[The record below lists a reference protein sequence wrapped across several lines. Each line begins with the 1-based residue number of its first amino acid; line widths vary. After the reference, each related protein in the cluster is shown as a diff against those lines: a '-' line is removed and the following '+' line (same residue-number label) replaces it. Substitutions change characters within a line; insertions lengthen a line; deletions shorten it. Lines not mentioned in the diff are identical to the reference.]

1 MSRYAARALSISA
14 ETPGMSNAILDCLRS
29 HSGIDISTQIDP
41 ATFVHWESNPAG
53 FKFRMKS
60 VGGIE
65 QFAARLAASPSF
77 AKVTLE
83 LDRIVKDDFGH
94 KKVADYA
101 FREWGRPNSLHV
113 ILFNDPLRSSIVHL
127 DSHSVAV
134 GKDSVTGSVIYSDD
148 LKDFF
153 THVRCDL
160 LHKCK

>member
-1 MSRYAARALSISA
+1 MLDGSIRNARSF
-14 ETPGMSNAILDCLRS
+14 
-29 HSGIDISTQIDP
+29 
-41 ATFVHWESNPAG
+41 TFVHWESNPAG

-65 QFAARLAASPSF
+65 QVAARLAASPSF

-113 ILFNDPLRSSIVHL
+113 ILFNDPLRSSIVHSTATL
-127 DSHSVAV
+127 WQSAS
-134 GKDSVTGSVIYSDD
+134 ISDGCPQ
-148 LKDFF
+148 L
-153 THVRCDL
+153 
-160 LHKCK
+160 